1 MFTTP
6 NDTAPSNDTAP
17 TTDAGPR
24 NNTGPRNDPAPGG
37 AGRSRGAAPATDAL
51 SADVE
56 RATTSGMR
64 AIVQRGYGSADEL
77 ELADIDRPTPA
88 ADDVLIE
95 VRAAGVDRGV
105 WHLMTGTPYLLRLGF
120 GLTRPR
126 NEVPGMDVSGV
137 VVGVGPDVTRFAIGD
152 EVFGIGRGAFA
163 EYALASEGKLA
174 LKPTG
179 LDWAAAAVVPI
190 SGLTAQQAVC
200 DIARVEP
207 GQRVLVL
214 GASGGVGSYAVQL
227 AHAAGA
233 VVTGV
238 ASSSKG
244 DYVRS
249 LGAAHVIDYRA
260 EDPTAGDERYEAI
273 IDIGGRTPV
282 RKLRRILS
290 PTGTLVIV
298 GGEGGGRWTGGIG
311 RQLRAVM
318 LSMFTRQR
326 LTMFLSAE
334 SGEAIERL
342 REQLASG
349 SLRPA
354 GRTPYRLEDAPMALA
369 DLEAGRLAGK
379 AAIVISAPE

>member
-6 NDTAPSNDTAP
+6 TDTAQAADTAP
-17 TTDAGPR
+17 
-24 NNTGPRNDPAPGG
+24 RNDAASGG
-37 AGRSRGAAPATDAL
+37 AAQSMDGVPATAAL
-51 SADVE
+51 PAGFE

-64 AIVQRGYGSADEL
+64 AIVQRQYGSADEL
-77 ELADIDRPTPA
+77 EFAEIARPTPA
-88 ADDVLIE
+88 SDEVLIE

-137 VVGVGPDVTRFAIGD
+137 VAGVGPDVTRFAIGD

-163 EYALASEGKLA
+163 EYALATEGKLA
-174 LKPTG
+174 LKPAG

-200 DIARVEP
+200 DIARVER

-238 ASSSKG
+238 ASATKA

-249 LGAAHVIDYRA
+249 LGAARVIDYRA
-260 EDPTAGDERYEAI
+260 EDPTAGDRALRGHHRHRRS
-273 IDIGGRTPV
+273 DPGAQAPSRPHPDRHPGHRRWRGRWPVDRWDRSPAARCDAVDVHPSAAHDVHLRRVRRGDRAIGGAARIRLPAPGWPDALPAGGRADGTRRPGGWPV
-282 RKLRRILS
+282 GR
-290 PTGTLVIV
+290 
-298 GGEGGGRWTGGIG
+298 EGGDR
-311 RQLRAVM
+311 
-318 LSMFTRQR
+318 R
-326 LTMFLSAE
+326 LD
-334 SGEAIERL
+334 
-342 REQLASG
+342 
-349 SLRPA
+349 P
-354 GRTPYRLEDAPMALA
+354 
-369 DLEAGRLAGK
+369 
-379 AAIVISAPE
+379 

>member
-1 MFTTP
+1 MFENPTG
-6 NDTAPSNDTAP
+6 TAP
-17 TTDAGPR
+17 TTDAAPR
-24 NNTGPRNDPAPGG
+24 NEA
-37 AGRSRGAAPATDAL
+37 ACRGVAQSIDGAPA
-51 SADVE
+51 SAARPGDVE

-64 AIVQRGYGSADEL
+64 AIVQRQYGSADEL
-77 ELADIDRPTPA
+77 EFAEIARPTPA
-88 ADDVLIE
+88 SDEVLIE

-126 NEVPGMDVSGV
+126 NQVPGMDVAGV

-163 EYALASEGKLA
+163 EYALATEGKLA
-174 LKPTG
+174 LKPAG

-238 ASSSKG
+238 ASATKA

-249 LGAAHVIDYRA
+249 LGAARVIDYRA
-260 EDPTAGDERYEAI
+260 EDPTVGDERYAAI

-282 RKLRRILS
+282 HRLRRVLS

-318 LSMFTRQR
+318 LSMLTRQR
-326 LTMFLSAE
+326 LTMFISAE
-334 SGEAIERL
+334 SGEAIQRLGER
-342 REQLASG
+342 LASG

-354 GRTPYRLEDAPMALA
+354 GRTLYRLEDAPMALP
-369 DLEAGRLAGK
+369 DLEAGRLVGK
-379 AAIVISAPE
+379 AAIVVSTPG